1 MLEIGQL
8 VDNKYRIL
16 DIVGKGGM
24 SVVYLARNERANKS
38 WAIKEVRKVGEENLE
53 VKRNSLIAETEMLK
67 KLSHPNLPTIV
78 DVIET
83 DDTFLVVMDY
93 IEGND
98 LKEVLDELGAQPQE
112 KVVEWGKQLCDV
124 LGYLHTREKPIIY
137 RDLKPANVMLK
148 PDGNI
153 TLIDFGTAREVKVA
167 DANDTISLGT
177 RGYAA
182 PEQFGSTA
190 KTDARTDIYCLGATM
205 YHLVTNH
212 NPSTEPYV
220 MEPIRN
226 RNHTLSAGLESI
238 ILKCTQPKPDDR
250 YQSCAEVMYALEHYD
265 TIDEKYKR
273 KQKNKLFLFAASV
286 LMIIISLCVAGFG
299 YAKAQEKKSEN
310 IDEYLVMC
318 RDESLT
324 KAEREEAYK
333 KAIAL
338 DPANLDCY
346 EGLLDLYLAY
356 DDAGNPEEN
365 DNLSIIEISYLKSL
379 ESQEIYDSN
388 NVSQGKINALNEFR
402 LQNKKKYEE
411 FCKDVGLDIWYFCQ
425 SSNNKE
431 AEASVWFEKYL
442 DSVGDDK
449 SDPDREFIEVYYSIG
464 ECKAKQTAR
473 SKEVSEKYDELWA
486 LLENLYKL
494 SANTSDSDSKV
505 LGCKEIIDE
514 IEAMISEEDLSS
526 SINVTKSMILDMVT
540 KVEKVISD
548 FYPESSKI
556 MKNMIDET
564 FNVVRTDGS
573 FGTWQEMFDELKE
586 KIEKNYR

>member
-16 DIVGKGGM
+16 DIIGKGGM

-53 VKRNSLIAETEMLK
+53 VKKNSLIAETEMLK
-67 KLSHPNLPTIV
+67 KLSHPNLPAIV

-83 DDTFLVVMDY
+83 ADTYLVVMDY

-98 LKEVLDELGAQPQE
+98 LKEILDEMGAQPQE

-137 RDLKPANVMLK
+137 RDLKPANIMLK
-148 PDGNI
+148 PDGTI
-153 TLIDFGTAREVKVA
+153 TLIDFGTAREVKHA

-182 PEQFGSTA
+182 PEQFGSSA

-226 RNHTLSAGLESI
+226 RNHALSAGLESI
-238 ILKCTQPKPDDR
+238 ILKCTQPNPDDR

-265 TIDEKYKR
+265 TIDEKYRR
-273 KQKNKLFLFAASV
+273 KQKKRLALFFVSV
-286 LMIIISLCVAGFG
+286 FMILVSIGVSGFG
-299 YAKAQEKKSEN
+299 YVKAQEKKSEN

-318 RDESLT
+318 KDEALT
-324 KAEREEAYK
+324 KDEREAAYK

-338 DPANLDCY
+338 DPANIDCY

-356 DDAGNPEEN
+356 DDAGNPEKS
-365 DNLSIIEISYLKSL
+365 DNLSIVEISYLKSL
-379 ESQEIYDSN
+379 ESQELYDSN
-388 NVSQGKINALNEFR
+388 NVSQGKIDALEQFK
-402 LQNKKKYEE
+402 LKNKKKYQE
-411 FCKDVGLDIWYFCQ
+411 FCKEVGLDIWYFCQ
-425 SSNNKE
+425 NSNNKE
-431 AEASVWFEKYL
+431 SEASVWFEKYL
-442 DSVGDDK
+442 DSLGDDT
-449 SDPDREFIEVYYSIG
+449 SDPDRVFIEIYYAIG

-473 SKEVSEKYDELWA
+473 LTDVVKKYDELWA
-486 LLENLYKL
+486 LLENLYTKTL
-494 SANTSDSDSKV
+494 NTTDSDTKV
-505 LGCKEIIDE
+505 LGCREIIDE
-514 IEAMISEEDLSS
+514 IEAMIGQEDLSLS
-526 SINVTKSMILDMVT
+526 TNITKSMLLDMVNRI
-540 KVEKVISD
+540 EKLIAD
-548 FYPESSKI
+548 FYPNSSKI
-556 MKNMIDET
+556 IKNMIDDRFT
-564 FNVVRTDGS
+564 APDLDGN
-573 FGTWQEMFDELKE
+573 FGTWQEMFEDLKNR
-586 KIEKNYR
+586 IENDYR